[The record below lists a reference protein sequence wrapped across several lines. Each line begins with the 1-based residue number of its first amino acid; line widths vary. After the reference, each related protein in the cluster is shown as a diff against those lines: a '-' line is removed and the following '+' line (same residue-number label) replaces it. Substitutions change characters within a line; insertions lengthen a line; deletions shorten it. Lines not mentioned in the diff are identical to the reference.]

1 MAVELKPG
9 SLSDFT
15 GSMAEQI
22 ESELNTLMTSD
33 GLPPMVMDAADPSVR
48 DRRRLFVAIA
58 RGVIRHLQDN
68 KAAIKV
74 FCEHNQTKPVTVV
87 DVDFG

>member
-9 SLSDFT
+9 SLSSFAN
-15 GSMAEQI
+15 SMAAEI
-22 ESELNTLMTSD
+22 ESELNSMMIAD
-33 GLPPMVMDAADPSVR
+33 GLPPMSMDASEQSVR
-48 DRRRLFVAIA
+48 DRRRFFIAIA
-58 RGVIRHLQDN
+58 RGVVRHIEQR

-87 DVDFG
+87 DVDFS

>member
-9 SLSDFT
+9 SLSDFS

-22 ESELNTLMTSD
+22 ESELNTLMTGD
-33 GLPPMVMDAADPSVR
+33 GLPPMIMDASDPSVR

-58 RGVIRHLQDN
+58 RGVVRHLQDK

-74 FCEHNQTKPVTVV
+74 FCEDNQTKPVTVV
-87 DVDFG
+87 DVDFS